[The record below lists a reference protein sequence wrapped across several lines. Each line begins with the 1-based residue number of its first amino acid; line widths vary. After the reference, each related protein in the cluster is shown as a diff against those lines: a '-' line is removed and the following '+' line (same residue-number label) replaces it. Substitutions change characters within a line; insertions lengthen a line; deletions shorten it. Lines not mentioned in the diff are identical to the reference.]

1 MKFIRY
7 SILIYLLCIIIPK
20 SAISC
25 SVNIKNICYVNIEV
39 VVRRVSLFQNA
50 RFSLA
55 EHSYIVTKRL
65 NSINKNSNRFP
76 KKYKKFYILKQKNYS
91 QSPSNINYKR
101 ARKYLFVNI
110 KRDSRRI
117 SILMTLDTFKKIK
130 ILIEKIRLKKHINM
144 ILSNNDFA
152 NVKSS
157 SSDHTSIVVKRYVEM
172 FHGLNIIYV
181 Y

>member
-20 SAISC
+20 SAIS
-25 SVNIKNICYVNIEV
+25 SSSNITNICYVNIEV
-39 VVRRVSLFQNA
+39 VVKRVSRFQDA
-50 RFSLA
+50 RFNLA
-55 EHSYIVTKRL
+55 EHSYIATKRL
-65 NSINKNSNRFP
+65 NLINKNSNRCL
-76 KKYKKFYILKQKNYS
+76 KKYKKFYILKQNNYFK
-91 QSPSNINYKR
+91 SPSNINYKR

-110 KRDSRRI
+110 KRDTRRI
-117 SILMTLDTFKKIK
+117 SILLTLDTFKKIK

-152 NVKSS
+152 NIKS
-157 SSDHTSIVVKRYVEM
+157 SSDHTSIVVKRYVDM
-172 FHGLNIIYV
+172 FHDLNIIYV